1 MIGGDQVMEE
11 KTEPRSEA
19 VAHCVVD
26 AHTVPESL
34 AIATLDKTSCRAEA
48 IFVVEDD
55 PLIRKLAVRVL
66 ERQGYHIHGFSNGQA
81 ALEAMTQ
88 QADRLD
94 LLLTDMVVPETNGK
108 QMAERM
114 RANRPTLRVLFTS
127 GYSDTEIAD
136 RGALQAKTAFLA
148 KPYSTSML
156 TQKVREILD
165 A

>member
-1 MIGGDQVMEE
+1 MIGGDQAMVE
-11 KTEPRSEA
+11 KTELHSEVVEPCVIDTHA
-19 VAHCVVD
+19 VPA
-26 AHTVPESL
+26 SL
-34 AIATLDKTSCRAEA
+34 ASVTPNKTARCAET

-81 ALEAMTQ
+81 ALEAMIQ
-88 QADRLD
+88 QANQLD
-94 LLLTDMVVPETNGK
+94 LLLTDMVMPEMNGK
-108 QMAERM
+108 QLAERM

-136 RGALQAKTAFLA
+136 RDALRAKTAFLA

>member
-1 MIGGDQVMEE
+1 MEE
-11 KTEPRSEA
+11 KTEPHSE
-19 VAHCVVD
+19 VVEPCVLD
-26 AHTVPESL
+26 THTVPESL
-34 AIATLDKTSCRAEA
+34 AVATPNETTRRAET

-81 ALEAMTQ
+81 ALEAMTR
-88 QADRLD
+88 QANQLD
-94 LLLTDMVVPETNGK
+94 LLLTDMVMPEMNGK
-108 QMAERM
+108 QLAERM

-136 RGALQAKTAFLA
+136 RGTLQTKTAFLA

>member
-1 MIGGDQVMEE
+1 MIGGDQAMEE
-11 KTEPRSEA
+11 KTEPHSEVVEPCVIDTHA
-19 VAHCVVD
+19 VPA
-26 AHTVPESL
+26 SL
-34 AIATLDKTSCRAEA
+34 ASATPNTTTRCAVT

-127 GYSDTEIAD
+127 GYSDTEIVD
-136 RGALQAKTAFLA
+136 RDALKAKTAFLA